1 MKIQKTTWGQIE
13 WLHGNDAAG
22 ANSIVSVGI
31 ATVDPFVAQKRHIHY
46 QHDQYIYIIQ
56 GVGTDIINGSVRDFQ
71 AGMFYHIPPN
81 VTHQLINTGEL
92 PVKHILVT
100 VYTPRQNS
108 AGIELPDIDNF
119 SNLLYAAVE
128 AIRGR
133 IQGSVTPPITIFD
146 DMGNLVWQAGQF
158 PAYCMEHCEP
168 NKTPSKCPC
177 FHRCSSNRGPDEKKN
192 IFVCSKGITV
202 VKTPIIYKDHNLGC
216 IFCGHVLLGNESAS
230 DEIDMYDTP
239 QGTMMAISR
248 WTSNVAESIVSF
260 CCFSA
265 MRDNLDIKENL
276 IQQKNREREA
286 LQNDLKN
293 MQSTVTNLRINRHF
307 LFNTLNAIAG
317 QALIGNKNAAYSAI
331 TDLAKMFR
339 YSTST
344 DLRIVKLKEELE
356 YLRTYIHMQQLRFG
370 DSLKAELV
378 CPEEVLGVTVPFNFL
393 QTFVENAFTHG
404 FADFYGEK
412 HLKLI
417 IERKLNRL
425 IIKIINNGEPLD
437 RHTIDRVINS
447 LGNESGHGLSL
458 SYAKLKSVYGN
469 DFSVDLSS
477 DAVHGTC
484 ISINIPFTEKGDSN
498 AEGNNS

>member
-13 WLHGNDAAG
+13 WLQENDAADT
-22 ANSIVSVGI
+22 NDIVSVGI
-31 ATVDPFVAQKRHIHY
+31 VTVDPFVAQKRHIHY

-56 GVGTDIINGSVRDFQ
+56 GVGTDIINGTVRNFNE
-71 AGMFYHIPPN
+71 GMFYHIPPN

-92 PVKHILVT
+92 PLKHILVT
-100 VYTPRQNS
+100 VYTPRQNG
-108 AGIELPDIDNF
+108 AGFELPDIDNF

-133 IQGSVTPPITIFD
+133 IQGAVTPPITIFD
-146 DMGNLVWQAGQF
+146 DMGNLVLQAGNF

-168 NKTPSKCPC
+168 NKTPSKCAC
-177 FHRCSSNRGPDEKKN
+177 FHRCSSNIGSEEQKQTFKCD
-192 IFVCSKGITV
+192 KGITV
-202 VKTPIIYKDHNLGC
+202 VKAPIIYKDHNLGC
-216 IFCGHVLLGNESAS
+216 IFCGHVLLGNEDSA

-248 WTSNVAESIVSF
+248 WASNVAESIVSF

-276 IQQKNREREA
+276 IKQKNREHEV
-286 LQNDLKN
+286 LQNDLRN

-317 QALIGNKNAAYSAI
+317 LALIGNKNATYSAI

-339 YSTST
+339 YSTSA
-344 DLRIVKLKEELE
+344 DLRIVRLKEELE

-370 DSLKAELV
+370 DSLKVELS
-378 CPEEVLGVTVPFNFL
+378 CPDEVLGATVPFNFL

-412 HLKLI
+412 HLNLI
-417 IERKLNRL
+417 IEKALNRL
-425 IIKIINNGEPLD
+425 IIKVINNGEPLD
-437 RHTIDRVINS
+437 RHTIDRVRNS

-458 SYAKLKSVYGN
+458 SYTKLKNVYGS

-477 DAVHGTC
+477 DAEHGTC
-484 ISINIPFTEKGDSN
+484 ISINIPFTEKGDSD
-498 AEGNNS
+498 AQSNNS